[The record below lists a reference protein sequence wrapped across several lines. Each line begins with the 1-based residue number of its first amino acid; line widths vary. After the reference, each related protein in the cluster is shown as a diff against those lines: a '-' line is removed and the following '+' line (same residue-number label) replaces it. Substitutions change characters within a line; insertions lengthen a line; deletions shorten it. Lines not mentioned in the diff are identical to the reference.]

1 MRVTALYAA
10 PLALLFLVLSVRV
23 IQRRR
28 SGQVALGDGGDH
40 LLLRC
45 MRVQANFAEYV
56 PIALILTDRHRPLD
70 TLSSVDE
77 GDRA

>member
-23 IQRRR
+23 IQ
-28 SGQVALGDGGDH
+28 SALRPGGTGDGGDH

-77 GDRA
+77 GARA